1 MGNCFGLKRKSKTVD
16 RNEDI
21 SSIISNGA
29 PLTCPTASAMYPD
42 MDTALKHGEEL
53 AKDLSLGNNGAH
65 TIAGSKYAYS
75 YKGTHACISGTYV
88 RTRGQTFRIEYD
100 IDYIAFLYNKTNNI

>member
-29 PLTCPTASAMYPD
+29 PLTCPTASTMYPD
-42 MDTALKHGEEL
+42 METALKHGEEL
-53 AKDLSLGNNGAH
+53 VKDLSLGNNGAH
-65 TIAGSKYAYS
+65 TKAGSKQTASKARKHAFVAHIRTHVRPNILY
-75 YKGTHACISGTYV
+75 GTRH
-88 RTRGQTFRIEYD
+88 
-100 IDYIAFLYNKTNNI
+100 IAILYNKNKNNT